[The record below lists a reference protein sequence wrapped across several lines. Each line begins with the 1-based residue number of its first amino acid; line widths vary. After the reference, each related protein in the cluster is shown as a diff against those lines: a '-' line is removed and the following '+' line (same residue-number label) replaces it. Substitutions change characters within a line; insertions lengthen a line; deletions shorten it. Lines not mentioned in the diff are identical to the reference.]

1 METILIILLIYL
13 IFRDVFK
20 EDIENFRYRKAR
32 KEEQEDKALEEKR
45 NKDLKEEFNNM
56 MGYSIEQAI
65 ESKRGDVDGK

>member
-20 EDIENFRYRKAR
+20 EDIENFRYRKER
-32 KEEQEDKALEEKR
+32 KEDQESKALEEKR

>member
-20 EDIENFRYRKAR
+20 EDIENFRYRREK
-32 KEEQEDKALEEKR
+32 KEEQEDKAREEQR
-45 NKDLKEEFNNM
+45 SKDLKEEFNNM

-65 ESKRGDVDGK
+65 ESKRGETDGK